1 MEKIVDKIK
10 ICIQCGTCSSSC
22 PLNFAMDIPM
32 RKLIGLIKA
41 GYIKE
46 VLKSKTFW
54 LCLSCYFCKIRCPK
68 NIDLPE
74 VMYNL
79 HEICL
84 KENILPENKV
94 QWPCKT
100 KLDPGCEYLHKD
112 GFTRGKGRFIPV
124 QEKEPFEVPDKEFPF
139 ILTTGRII
147 FHYHTATMTKN
158 SPTLNKEL
166 SNVYMEIN
174 PEDAKRLSIEDGEK
188 VKVISRRG
196 EIEIK
201 VRITDNVPPG
211 LVYIPMHFSESP
223 VNLLTS
229 HEPLDPQSKIPPY
242 KYSCVNI
249 KKLF

>member
-41 GYIKE
+41 GYIKD

-84 KENILPENKV
+84 KENILPENEITLQIYKAFMKV
-94 QWPCKT
+94 VNNFGRNFEPLMLFFSLYKFPK
-100 KLDPGCEYLHKD
+100 KLLKFLPLGIFFLKAKRIHL
-112 GFTRGKGRFIPV
+112 
-124 QEKEPFEVPDKEFPF
+124 FPYK
-139 ILTTGRII
+139 I
-147 FHYHTATMTKN
+147 KN
-158 SPTLNKEL
+158 SDSLKNLLKEADL
-166 SNVYMEIN
+166 
-174 PEDAKRLSIEDGEK
+174 
-188 VKVISRRG
+188 
-196 EIEIK
+196 IEI
-201 VRITDNVPPG
+201 
-211 LVYIPMHFSESP
+211 
-223 VNLLTS
+223 
-229 HEPLDPQSKIPPY
+229 
-242 KYSCVNI
+242 
-249 KKLF
+249 